1 MSNTAWSTI
10 ALAARAGSGD
20 LIVGLLIGAGIG
32 FFAGPLLRHWL
43 AWREWADASREADLT
58 DELLRRLEE
67 TKETQDEPGTDTQS
81 PEV

>member
-1 MSNTAWSTI
+1 MSTI

-20 LIVGLLIGAGIG
+20 LIVGLLIGAAIG
-32 FFAGPLLRHWL
+32 FLAGPLLRHWL

-67 TKETQDEPGTDTQS
+67 TKEPQDEPGTDRQP